1 MAFTPEPEVIVSE
14 PVVDVP
20 VEADIQI
27 AVEEES
33 VEDDIQ
39 IAVEEESVEDDGL
52 VEVITV
58 GDVGGNK
65 YLHINGVAVSI
76 PCGIVLRVTPEAAEQ
91 LRQCNLI

>member
-20 VEADIQI
+20 VEA
-27 AVEEES
+27 
-33 VEDDIQ
+33 DIQ